1 MGIGVPSISPKGGG
15 KEAPPG
21 LPATAGEGE
30 RKADRKSVIA
40 PEASGEVKQS
50 FQVINN
56 RLLHPLRSFAMTKS
70 PEIWNLEFKTWNL
83 IFFIMSMDRV
93 IEKKKGLKM
102 KHLYIVGGV
111 LLFLLLLYQILLA
124 DHQSVF
130 RAERDKLTV
139 STVEDGQ
146 FNDYITIIGQ
156 VEPISTI
163 YLDVEEG
170 GKVEEI
176 YIEEGEM
183 VEKGDVILKLKNTD
197 LNTTIMSIESQLAYQ
212 GNELRNTQIQI
223 EQQQI
228 QNKQQKLQID
238 LKVIQAKRKF
248 RQYER
253 LFNEDMVAKE
263 EYLQAKEEFGLSLK
277 EQELTYQKLVQD
289 SIFRANQ
296 RAIMDESLENMRL
309 SLKMA
314 KERLENLNVKAP
326 VDGQLGLLD
335 AEIGQSI
342 SRGQRLGLIHILTD
356 FKINAKIDEHYID
369 RVRRELLAAF
379 DRNGTNYRLNVK
391 KVYPEVREGQFKIDL
406 VFEGENPDNIRTGQ
420 TYHIKLE
427 LGESE
432 KAVLLPRGGF
442 FQSTGG
448 QWVFVLN
455 ESGTEA
461 TKRPIRIGKQNPQ
474 YYEVL
479 EGLEAGE
486 KVITSSYELF
496 GDNDRIVFK

>member
-1 MGIGVPSISPKGGG
+1 
-15 KEAPPG
+15 
-21 LPATAGEGE
+21 
-30 RKADRKSVIA
+30 
-40 PEASGEVKQS
+40 
-50 FQVINN
+50 
-56 RLLHPLRSFAMTKS
+56 
-70 PEIWNLEFKTWNL
+70 
-83 IFFIMSMDRV
+83 MDKV

-102 KHLYIVGGV
+102 KHIYIGGGV
-111 LLFLLLLYQILLA
+111 IIFAFLMYQVLLA

-130 RAERDKLTV
+130 RAEKDKLTI
-139 STVEDGQ
+139 STVEDGL

-183 VEKGDVILKLKNTD
+183 VKKGDVILRLRNTD
-197 LNTTIMSIESQLAYQ
+197 LNTTIMSSESELAYHA
-212 GNELRNTQIQI
+212 NELRNTQIQI
-223 EQQQI
+223 EQQRI
-228 QNKQQKLQID
+228 ENKQQKLQVD
-238 LKVIQAKRKF
+238 LTVVQAKRKF
-248 RQYER
+248 KQYEG
-253 LFNEDMVAKE
+253 LFNEDLIAKE
-263 EYLQAKEEFGLSLK
+263 DYLQAKEDYELSLK
-277 EQELTYQKLVQD
+277 EQELTYQKMIQD

-296 RAIMDESLENMRL
+296 KISMDESLENTRL

-342 SRGQRLGLIHILTD
+342 SRGQRLGLIHILTN

-369 RVRRELLAAF
+369 RVRRDLSATF
-379 DRNGTNYRLNVK
+379 DRNDMKYQLSVK
-391 KVYPEVREGQFKIDL
+391 KVYPEVREGQFEIDL
-406 VFEGENPDNIRTGQ
+406 VFQGEKPENIRTGQ

-427 LGESE
+427 LGQPG
-432 KAVLLPRGGF
+432 KAMLLPRGGF

-455 ESGTEA
+455 SNGTEA
-461 TKRPIRIGKQNPQ
+461 VKRNIRIGKQNPQ

-479 EGLEAGE
+479 EGLQPGE
-486 KVITSSYELF
+486 KVITSGYELF
-496 GDNDRIVFK
+496 GNNDKLLLK

>member
-1 MGIGVPSISPKGGG
+1 
-15 KEAPPG
+15 
-21 LPATAGEGE
+21 
-30 RKADRKSVIA
+30 
-40 PEASGEVKQS
+40 
-50 FQVINN
+50 
-56 RLLHPLRSFAMTKS
+56 
-70 PEIWNLEFKTWNL
+70 
-83 IFFIMSMDRV
+83 MDKV

-102 KHLYIVGGV
+102 KHIYISGGV
-111 LLFLLLLYQILLA
+111 IIFAFLMYQVLLA

-130 RAERDKLTV
+130 RAEKDKLTI
-139 STVEDGQ
+139 STVEDGL

-183 VEKGDVILKLKNTD
+183 VKKGDVILRLRNTD
-197 LNTTIMSIESQLAYQ
+197 LNTTIMSSESELAYHA
-212 GNELRNTQIQI
+212 NELRNTQIQI
-223 EQQQI
+223 EQQRI
-228 QNKQQKLQID
+228 ENKQQKLQVD
-238 LKVIQAKRKF
+238 LTVVQAKRKF
-248 RQYER
+248 KQYEG
-253 LFNEDMVAKE
+253 LFNEDLIAKE
-263 EYLQAKEEFGLSLK
+263 DYLQAKEDYELSLK
-277 EQELTYQKLVQD
+277 EQELTYQKMIQD

-296 RAIMDESLENMRL
+296 KISMDESLENTRL

-342 SRGQRLGLIHILTD
+342 SRGQRLGLIHILTN
-356 FKINAKIDEHYID
+356 FKINAKIDEHYIG
-369 RVRRELLAAF
+369 RVRRDLSATF
-379 DRNGTNYRLNVK
+379 DRNDMKYQLSVK
-391 KVYPEVREGQFKIDL
+391 KVYPEVREGQFEIDL
-406 VFEGENPDNIRTGQ
+406 VFQGEKPENIRTGQ

-427 LGESE
+427 LGQPG
-432 KAVLLPRGGF
+432 KAMLLPRGGF

-455 ESGTEA
+455 SNGTEA
-461 TKRPIRIGKQNPQ
+461 VKRNIRIGKQNPQ

-479 EGLEAGE
+479 EGLQPGE
-486 KVITSSYELF
+486 KVITSGYELF
-496 GDNDRIVFK
+496 GNNDKLLLK